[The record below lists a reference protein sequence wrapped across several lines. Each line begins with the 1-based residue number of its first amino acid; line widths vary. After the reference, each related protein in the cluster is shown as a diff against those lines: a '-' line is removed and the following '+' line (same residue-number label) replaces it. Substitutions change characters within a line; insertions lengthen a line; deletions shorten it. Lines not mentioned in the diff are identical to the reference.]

1 MPISVSL
8 ILQMLGISMIAKEHT
23 NDRSNKPILTGAEN
37 TTLKEI
43 LKYMS
48 SAVIPFKKA
57 YSQPNLCHPLNEN
70 QTTQIFVEQVEV
82 QIKLIE
88 RIGVKNQYSDVF
100 LGTKGIPDFYFHK
113 VEEGITHFPLF
124 VVEAKRL
131 PSPEKSR
138 KKEYVIGN
146 KNNGGIERYKTE
158 KQGKGFNHCGML
170 GFVEKETFL
179 YWQITINKWINEL
192 SVTTDLW
199 KKDEVLTEIRTEIQ
213 RDYVILNSIAHRI
226 ASENVFLYHLWINI

>member
-1 MPISVSL
+1 
-8 ILQMLGISMIAKEHT
+8 MIAKEHT
-23 NDRSNKPILTGAEN
+23 NNRSNKPILTGAEN

-70 QTTQIFVEQVEV
+70 QTTQIFVEQIEV
-82 QIKLIE
+82 QIKPIE
-88 RIGVKNQYSDVF
+88 SIGVKNQYSDVF

-131 PSPEKSR
+131 PAPDKRRE
-138 KKEYVIGN
+138 KEYVVGN
-146 KNNGGIERYKTE
+146 KENGGIKRYKIE
-158 KQGKGFNHCGML
+158 KHGKGLSACGMI
-170 GFVEKETFL
+170 GFVEKENFH
-179 YWQITINKWINEL
+179 YWQTTINKWIVEL
-192 SVTTDLW
+192 ANTTDFW
-199 KKDEVLTEIRTEIQ
+199 ESDEMLIAIDNEEHQ
-213 RDYVILNSIAHRI
+213 DYIILNSIVHRI